1 MKTWS
6 FLFFLKP
13 SLHFIPIKGTHEKSA
28 FMGHTHRNTKLYS
41 YGPVAFWQN
50 GPENNMR
57 KEYEERIMNV
67 EGNCFYW
74 FSLAVQ
80 FITQRLN
87 LWNRLFWQNEKQATF
102 RTQKVGSHI
111 LLIINFWV
119 SVCFWRLND
128 KNQDKIEEIRS
139 FKWTRKLL
147 FLETSYTRS

>member
-1 MKTWS
+1 MKNQLSWD
-6 FLFFLKP
+6 
-13 SLHFIPIKGTHEKSA
+13 I
-28 FMGHTHRNTKLYS
+28 HTETQNYIL

-80 FITQRLN
+80 FITQGLN

-102 RTQKVGSHI
+102 RTQKVDSHI

-119 SVCFWRLND
+119 SVCFWCPND
-128 KNQDKIEEIRS
+128 KNQDKIKEIRY
-139 FKWTRKLL
+139 FKWTTKKKTLL